1 MLTLPAT
8 TQPTLPLL
16 AAAAR
21 LLSGDQGFADRVDAL
36 FGLLREAVQFHDARL
51 VFWHEPGG
59 ARAQLTTPNGWHEY
73 WIDDLT
79 ELAEQRG
86 ASVHTTIPLGKLL
99 DGAAGD
105 LPDELTYLGTP
116 IAWNGQ
122 TWGVLELRAP
132 GPALRPTRASLVG
145 ALVPLLAAAIALESG
160 ALALPALARTST
172 DLRLLSG

>member
-86 ASVHTTIPLGKLL
+86 ASVHTTIPLSKLL
-99 DGAAGD
+99 DGAAAD
-105 LPDELTYLGTP
+105 LPDELSYLGTP
-116 IAWNGQ
+116 GQ
-122 TWGVLELRAP
+122 ILGGRAY
-132 GPALRPTRASLVG
+132 
-145 ALVPLLAAAIALESG
+145 
-160 ALALPALARTST
+160 
-172 DLRLLSG
+172 